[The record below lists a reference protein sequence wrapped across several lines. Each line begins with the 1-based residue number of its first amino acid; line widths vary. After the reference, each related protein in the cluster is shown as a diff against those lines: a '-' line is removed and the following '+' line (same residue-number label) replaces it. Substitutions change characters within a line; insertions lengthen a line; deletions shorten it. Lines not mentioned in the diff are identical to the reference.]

1 MEKLLLGKSILVFG
15 AGGLLGVSLVASLL
29 QQSAKVIAV
38 DINSDTLKTQLVDAG
53 VQFEKGNIVLESLDI
68 SNEENVK
75 DFFQNI
81 EPIDGAVNTSY
92 PKNKEYGKHFFDV
105 TLDSFNENVSLH
117 LGSSFLFM
125 QQCSKYFIKHKKP
138 FSLVN
143 ISSIYGV
150 IAPKFEIYK
159 DTSMTTPVEYVAIK
173 SALINLSKYVIKYVC
188 DSKFRINVVSP
199 GGVLDKQ
206 PEIFIKAYKRNSLG
220 KGMLEA
226 KDVIKPILFLL
237 SSQSEYLNGQ
247 NIIVDDGFSI

>member
-1 MEKLLLGKSILVFG
+1 M
-15 AGGLLGVSLVASLL
+15 
-29 QQSAKVIAV
+29 
-38 DINSDTLKTQLVDAG
+38 
-53 VQFEKGNIVLESLDI
+53 
-68 SNEENVK
+68 
-75 DFFQNI
+75 
-81 EPIDGAVNTSY
+81 
-92 PKNKEYGKHFFDV
+92 
-105 TLDSFNENVSLH
+105 
-117 LGSSFLFM
+117 
-125 QQCSKYFIKHKKP
+125 
-138 FSLVN
+138 
-143 ISSIYGV
+143 
-150 IAPKFEIYK
+150 
-159 DTSMTTPVEYVAIK
+159 AIK